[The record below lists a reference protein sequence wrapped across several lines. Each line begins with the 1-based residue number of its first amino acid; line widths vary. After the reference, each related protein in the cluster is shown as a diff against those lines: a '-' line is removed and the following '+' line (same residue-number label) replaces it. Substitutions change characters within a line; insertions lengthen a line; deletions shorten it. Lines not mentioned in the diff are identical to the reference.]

1 MQERRVSTAAPPSG
15 VMMPCSF
22 EDALYLVNDGDLSR
36 TICYVVDVVDIVD
49 ILDIFISSVLY
60 NAAPRVFSCISTV
73 LMHRQLLL
81 SSR

>member
-36 TICYVVDVVDIVD
+36 MICYVVDIVD
-49 ILDIFISSVLY
+49 TLDIFISSVLY

>member
-15 VMMPCSF
+15 VMMPCCF

-36 TICYVVDVVDIVD
+36 MICYVVDIVD

-60 NAAPRVFSCISTV
+60 NSAPRVFSCISTV

>member
-22 EDALYLVNDGDLSR
+22 EDALYLVNDVDLSR
-36 TICYVVDVVDIVD
+36 MICYVVDIVD
-49 ILDIFISSVLY
+49 TLDIFISSVMY

>member
-1 MQERRVSTAAPPSG
+1 MQERRVSTAAPPSS

-36 TICYVVDVVDIVD
+36 MICYVVDIVD
-49 ILDIFISSVLY
+49 TLDIFISSVLY

>member
-1 MQERRVSTAAPPSG
+1 MQERRASTAAPPSS

-36 TICYVVDVVDIVD
+36 MICYVVDIVD
-49 ILDIFISSVLY
+49 TLDIFISSVLY